1 MSKQLGSGDAT
12 RRVQQSSHFCHRPP
26 PGTLATPA
34 VHPIRH
40 VYRRDCSLVRYSS
53 CSSTRLANIAR
64 SSATAANGSQPAP
77 ISSPANKGKGKQV
90 HDDVMDDDEED
101 DEEEEEED
109 EDEDMAEVRIAL
121 IFFLDA
127 SSWPA
132 SHASAYVGLGTDFYA
147 RLTRLAR
154 TG

>member
-1 MSKQLGSGDAT
+1 
-12 RRVQQSSHFCHRPP
+12 
-26 PGTLATPA
+26 
-34 VHPIRH
+34 
-40 VYRRDCSLVRYSS
+40 
-53 CSSTRLANIAR
+53 
-64 SSATAANGSQPAP
+64 
-77 ISSPANKGKGKQV
+77 
-90 HDDVMDDDEED
+90 MDDDEED

-109 EDEDMAEVRIAL
+109 EDEDMAEVCIAL

-154 TG
+154 TGGRLRGDRPLGDHHQLPPHARRPR

>member
-1 MSKQLGSGDAT
+1 
-12 RRVQQSSHFCHRPP
+12 
-26 PGTLATPA
+26 
-34 VHPIRH
+34 
-40 VYRRDCSLVRYSS
+40 
-53 CSSTRLANIAR
+53 
-64 SSATAANGSQPAP
+64 
-77 ISSPANKGKGKQV
+77 
-90 HDDVMDDDEED
+90 MDDDEED

-154 TG
+154 TGGRLRGDRPLGDHHQLPPHARCPR